1 MRFVATISEIHLGSI
16 FYFYAFILGASSKSA
31 EGIKSYESNVSIDIC
46 KRLRDYNIDLLLPS
60 KSIFCHYPVSCK
72 LKKHWEMIA
81 YVFRKYPK
89 NFAFQL
95 FVILQWF
102 TRKICNFLKKQ
113 PTFKQL
119 ILSFLFLNKTL
130 RLNNLKTRTA
140 MNAEISVF
148 DICVEA
154 IIYLLLYNLH
164 DCTLKVAVM
173 KALNKKCLWQHL
185 GCAVRI
191 SSINPLSK

>member
-1 MRFVATISEIHLGSI
+1 MFVSLCGICFLPWVNTRNPVCSLASTCWSSVFWCLDLMRFVATISEIHLGSI

-95 FVILQWF
+95 FIILQWF
-102 TRKICNFLKKQ
+102 TRKICNFLIK
-113 PTFKQL
+113 
-119 ILSFLFLNKTL
+119 
-130 RLNNLKTRTA
+130 
-140 MNAEISVF
+140 
-148 DICVEA
+148 
-154 IIYLLLYNLH
+154 
-164 DCTLKVAVM
+164 
-173 KALNKKCLWQHL
+173 
-185 GCAVRI
+185 
-191 SSINPLSK
+191 